1 MSAITIDEVTA
12 PTSGTQLAI
21 STALAVA
28 AFASIGAGSIH
39 AAAIGVHSEHQ
50 QAVIAFTIVAAL
62 QIGWGVLAFLFKGR
76 ALPIAGVVVNTVIL
90 GAWIL
95 AKTNGIPF
103 VNGLE
108 AAEDFQTTD
117 GITAALTVVAV
128 VGALVAV
135 VGRSPMR
142 MASTAV
148 LSIIALIVTLIAV
161 PAMVSA
167 GSHGHAGA
175 GASGHAASMKDGHD
189 KKGTTAASGHHAA
202 STAKPYDPTQPIDLG
217 GTKGVTPEEQA
228 RAENLIALTLARLPQ
243 WSDPAVAEAA
253 GFRSIGD
260 AVTGDE
266 HYINVAYFTDDKFL
280 DPDAPESL
288 VYKPDGKGGKRLA
301 AAMYMMSTG
310 ASLEDVPNIG
320 GKLTQWHIHNN
331 LCFTP
336 ENRVAGLTDASGN
349 CRAGLHEGNK
359 APMLHVWIEP
369 HPCGPFA
376 ALEGVG
382 AGQIKAGQT
391 RLCDKAH
398 A

>member
-1 MSAITIDEVTA
+1 MSALTIDEVA
-12 PTSGTQLAI
+12 SPSSGTRIAV
-21 STALAVA
+21 STALAIA

-50 QAVIAFTIVAAL
+50 QAVIAFTIVATL

-76 ALPIAGVVVNTVIL
+76 ALPIAGVVVNTAIL

-95 AKTNGIPF
+95 AKTSGIPF
-103 VNGLE
+103 INGLQ

-117 GITAALTVVAV
+117 GIAAGLAVVAV

-135 VGRSPMR
+135 LRRAPMGQ
-142 MASTAV
+142 ASTAV
-148 LSIIALIVTLIAV
+148 LSIVALAAALITV

-167 GSHGHAGA
+167 GSHSHEGGHATGMA
-175 GASGHAASMKDGHD
+175 MDHHGASAGKA
-189 KKGTTAASGHHAA
+189 AASGHHAA

-217 GTKGVTPEEQA
+217 GTKGVTPEQQA
-228 RAENLIALTLARLPQ
+228 RAENLIALTLALLPQ
-243 WSDPAVAEAA
+243 WSDPDVAEAA

-310 ASLEDVPNIG
+310 DSLEDIPDVG

-349 CRAGLHEGNK
+349 CRAGLHKGNE

-382 AGQIKAGQT
+382 AGQIKAGET
-391 RLCDKAH
+391 RLCDTAH